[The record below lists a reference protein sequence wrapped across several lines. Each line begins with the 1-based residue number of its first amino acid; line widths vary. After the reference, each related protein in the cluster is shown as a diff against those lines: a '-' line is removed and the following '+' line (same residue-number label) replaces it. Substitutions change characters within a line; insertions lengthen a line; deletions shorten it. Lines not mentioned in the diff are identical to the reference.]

1 MKIPVTEEGPVE
13 RWHEYFERE
22 YGRLVVIPEK
32 DEKDY
37 RQYVEYQFDEMCYP
51 ARQFSNFISTVYV
64 HSNNGPSF
72 NRNLYRLHGILFFMT
87 RLEKSMKK
95 ESLSFVGSFQ
105 INKIEVDFMEALDSV
120 MSVKRREKYRPFLKI
135 AVELVRENFLREKEQ
150 LFAWIYIYRLMCV
163 TR

>member
-1 MKIPVTEEGPVE
+1 
-13 RWHEYFERE
+13 
-22 YGRLVVIPEK
+22 
-32 DEKDY
+32 
-37 RQYVEYQFDEMCYP
+37 
-51 ARQFSNFISTVYV
+51 
-64 HSNNGPSF
+64 
-72 NRNLYRLHGILFFMT
+72 
-87 RLEKSMKK
+87 MKK